1 MPRSSLIVMAR
12 GGNTERTSRRGERRG
27 GAHYALTVVHYAPAM
42 SGTALHDRIA
52 ESFGR
57 QRLLSTL
64 GARLIRVGD
73 GEVEIELPWSEAIQQ
88 QHGFAHAGAI
98 ATIADSACGYACLTR
113 MPEGSAVLSVEFK
126 INLLAPAVG
135 ERFVARA
142 RVVRVGRTVGV
153 ATAEVVAHVAG
164 KPDVCV
170 ALMQA
175 TMMRVEPRD
184 GAAG

>member
-1 MPRSSLIVMAR
+1 MPDIPLFA
-12 GGNTERTSRRGERRG
+12 
-27 GAHYALTVVHYAPAM
+27 
-42 SGTALHDRIA
+42 RIA
-52 ESFGR
+52 ESFSR
-57 QRLLSTL
+57 QNLLATL
-64 GARLIRVGD
+64 GARLLRVDD
-73 GEVEIELPWSEAIQQ
+73 GEVEIELPWSESVQQ
-88 QHGFAHAGAI
+88 QHGSVHAGAI

-113 MPEGSAVLSVEFK
+113 MPEGAAVVSIEFK

-153 ATAEVVAHVAG
+153 ATAEVFAHAAA
-164 KPDVCV
+164 KPETCV

-175 TMMRVEPRD
+175 TMMRLEARN

>member
-1 MPRSSLIVMAR
+1 
-12 GGNTERTSRRGERRG
+12 
-27 GAHYALTVVHYAPAM
+27 M
-42 SGTALHDRIA
+42 SDALHARIA

-57 QRLLSTL
+57 QALLVTL
-64 GARLIRVGD
+64 GARLLRVGE
-73 GEVEIELPWSEAIQQ
+73 GEVEIELPWSGSIQQ

-153 ATAEVVAHVAG
+153 ATAEVFAFAPA
-164 KPDVCV
+164 KPQTCV

-175 TMMRVEPRD
+175 TMMRVEPRN
-184 GAAG
+184 GAGG

>member
-1 MPRSSLIVMAR
+1 MNSS
-12 GGNTERTSRRGERRG
+12 
-27 GAHYALTVVHYAPAM
+27 
-42 SGTALHDRIA
+42 ALHERIL
-52 ESFGR
+52 ESVQR

-64 GARLIRVGD
+64 GAKLVRVAE
-73 GEVEIELPWSEAIQQ
+73 GEVDIELPWSESIQQ

-126 INLLAPAVG
+126 INLLAPAMG
-135 ERFVARA
+135 ERFVARG

-153 ATAEVVAHVAG
+153 ATAEVVAQIVA
-164 KPDVCV
+164 KPDVVV

-175 TMMRVEPRD
+175 TMMRVEPKN
-184 GAAG
+184 GAGG